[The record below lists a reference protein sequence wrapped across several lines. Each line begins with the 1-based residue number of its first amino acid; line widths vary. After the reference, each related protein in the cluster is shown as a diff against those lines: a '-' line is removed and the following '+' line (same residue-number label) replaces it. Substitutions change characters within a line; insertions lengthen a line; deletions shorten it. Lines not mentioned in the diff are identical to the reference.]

1 MSLSIDSNVGLV
13 GGLAITLNF
22 TGPTGSFDITSGT
35 TADCSNDP
43 EVGDALLVANRD
55 LPGTVLLAWID
66 VDGFATPAALA
77 SCRLS
82 STSVVTSADFSA
94 TVTEAVDEQVP
105 LPNNIVP
112 LPVVTVTVA
121 LLP

>member
-1 MSLSIDSNVGLV
+1 MV
-13 GGLAITLNF
+13 T
-22 TGPTGSFDITSGT
+22 
-35 TADCSNDP
+35 
-43 EVGDALLVANRD
+43 
-55 LPGTVLLAWID
+55 LAWVD
-66 VDGFATPAALA
+66 VNGFTTPTALA

-82 STSVVTSADFSA
+82 STSVVTSADFNT
-94 TVTEAVDEQVP
+94 TVTEAVDDQIP